1 MLCQECGEKP
11 ATVHLTRI
19 TNGKKTE
26 LHLCESCARE
36 KGELGFEPAFAL
48 QHLLAG
54 LLNQDGAG
62 AASKTEPVVRCSRCG
77 MTYADFVRKGRL
89 GCSHCYVELGE
100 RMEPLLRRI
109 HGSNTHTGK
118 LPRRGGQRARLRREV
133 VDLRGE
139 LSEAVSR
146 EAFEEAAR
154 LRDRIRELEQNLS
167 RG

>member
-54 LLNQDGAG
+54 LLNQEAP
-62 AASKTEPVVRCSRCG
+62 AAKTETVLQCSVCG
-77 MTYADFVRKGRL
+77 MTYTDFVRKGRL
-89 GCSHCYVELGE
+89 GCSHCYTEFNG

-109 HGSNTHTGK
+109 HGSNIHTGK
-118 LPRRGGQRARLRREV
+118 LPQRGGRLAKLQREV
-133 VDLRGE
+133 LLLRSE
-139 LSEAVSR
+139 LSQAVTQ

-154 LRDRIRELEQNLS
+154 LRDRIRELEQILP